1 MSDFD
6 HYANFWTHGVQTIVE
21 NPELARRIQHAGWG
35 TLVEQE
41 YSASIGWFHLPLH
54 SSTELV
60 APYRHSIAHDTLSR
74 TALLGAVRL
83 KARLNEYARISEF
96 HLRAGEQ
103 LIRTSSP
110 NIAGLHEVDVWF
122 DVRTSGGNHYLVDQ
136 VPLVLCV
143 RVEFT
148 NTEPPGQVIFF
159 GAGAYYWNEVFDPE
173 TKD

>member
-6 HYANFWTHGVQTIVE
+6 GYANFWTHGVQTIVE
-21 NPELARRIQHAGWG
+21 NPERARRIQYAGWG

-41 YSASIGWFHLPLH
+41 YSERYGWFHLPLH
-54 SSTELV
+54 SPTWVV
-60 APYRHSIAHDTLSR
+60 ADPVTPLTPPGLRIR

-83 KARLNEYARISEF
+83 KARLNQYARIVEF

-103 LIRTSSP
+103 LVRSSAV
-110 NIAGLHEVDVWF
+110 NIAGPREVDEWF
-122 DVRTSGGNHYLVDQ
+122 DVRTPDARDSRIYYHYIVAE

-143 RVEFT
+143 RVEFL

-159 GAGAYYWNEVFDPE
+159 GAGAYYLMQM
-173 TKD
+173 